1 MLAPAVSFERVS
13 FSYGRAEVL
22 RKIDLVVPEGQIAA
36 VLGPNGAGKTTL
48 VRLAAGSVTPDTG
61 TVRIFGR
68 ELRALAPK
76 ERARE
81 VAVVPQESRLLY
93 EFSVRE
99 VVLMGRSPH
108 LGLLGLDGPQ
118 DRAVADEAMVRTGV
132 NDLAERTFR
141 TLSGGE
147 KQRAVVAR
155 ALAQESRLLLL
166 DEPTTFLDLRH
177 QLDLYELLVS
187 LARERGRTLVIA
199 SHDLNLAARYC
210 DRMILLRAGAVVAD
224 GPPERVLEPA
234 ILRAVYDVNAE
245 VRVDDATGRP
255 FVLPR
260 ASVAPER

>member
-1 MLAPAVSFERVS
+1 MTMLAPAVSFERVS
-13 FSYGRAEVL
+13 FAYDRAEVL
-22 RKIDLVVPEGQIAA
+22 RAIDLVVPEGQIVA

-48 VRLAAGSVTPDTG
+48 VRLAAGSVTASAG
-61 TVRIFGR
+61 TVRIFGQD
-68 ELRALAPK
+68 LRSLAPK

-108 LGLLGLDGPQ
+108 LGLLGLDGPE
-118 DRAVADEAMVRTGV
+118 DRAVAEEAMARTRVGG
-132 NDLAERTFR
+132 LAHRTFR

-177 QLDLYELLVS
+177 QLDLYDLLVS

-199 SHDLNLAARYC
+199 SHDLNLAARHC
-210 DRMILLRAGAVVAD
+210 DRMVLLRAGRIVAD
-224 GPPERVLEPA
+224 GPPEEVLEPSL
-234 ILRAVYDVNAE
+234 LRAVYEVDAE
-245 VRVDDATGRP
+245 VHRDERTGRP

-260 ASVAPER
+260 GPARP